1 MYVYLSRNI
10 KMFQFIPAYPNRDSI
25 WILHNLNPVDFIRIK
40 QTKAALH
47 SLFRD
52 L

>member
-1 MYVYLSRNI
+1 
-10 KMFQFIPAYPNRDSI
+10 MFQFIQAYVMRDSI
-25 WILHNLNPVDFIRIK
+25 WILHNLNGVDFIRIK
-40 QTKAALH
+40 QTKKALH